1 MAYPIFATSQV
12 LEVGPTNNYY
22 VAGIK
27 DANGHLA
34 AATTQY
40 DLLPSGLLLPRQV
53 DQNGIPLTAS
63 RVTTQIT
70 DAPLAASAPY
80 EQAWQDSEAL
90 AVTFVGG
97 SVYADQAGTLYIDF
111 SNDDTNTAGTS
122 ATSLAFTPASAGTPD
137 SNMLPYPVEI
147 PTRYFRFRYVN
158 GSTAQSVFQLYQT
171 PMAQWSPRTVGLS
184 GSLAPLNADP
194 PRLIAAIPYTDFGT
208 SASTGQNDFAR
219 VLTRNARHRT
229 FSAVNAL
236 NQAVSADDV
245 YLWDSSIKPG
255 GAPADLVGSGINI
268 GQANSTAGIMAAD
281 DAEFPVLGRSVD
293 SLSISLTAA
302 ANPTSG
308 SFYLY
313 VTELI

>member
-184 GSLAPLNADP
+184 GSLVPQLGWNKYIGTYSVTFAASAAAATVETVAVPIPADVQKDALYLVSVNNP
-194 PRLIAAIPYTDFGT
+194 TALATSVTVTFNNGVKFGGSTTDYSEVTSVDVASGAVKSYLVQGWLLGDAAAQISVSNDAAA
-208 SASTGQNDFAR
+208 SSTG
-219 VLTRNARHRT
+219 
-229 FSAVNAL
+229 
-236 NQAVSADDV
+236 
-245 YLWDSSIKPG
+245 
-255 GAPADLVGSGINI
+255 GSV
-268 GQANSTAGIMAAD
+268 QF
-281 DAEFPVLGRSVD
+281 E
-293 SLSISLTAA
+293 
-302 ANPTSG
+302 
-308 SFYLY
+308 
-313 VTELI
+313 VTMV